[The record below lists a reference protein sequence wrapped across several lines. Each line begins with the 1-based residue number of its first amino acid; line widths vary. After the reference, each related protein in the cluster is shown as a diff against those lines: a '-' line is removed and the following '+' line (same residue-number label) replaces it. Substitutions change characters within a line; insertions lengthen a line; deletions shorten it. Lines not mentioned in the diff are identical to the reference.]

1 MRATVLSLLH
11 ILTTLSVI
19 GCVDEDPLEAFDY
32 RDYDGA
38 WTVQT
43 ADTQG
48 APADTGTEMRL
59 PCGAGECCMKD
70 GVAYDQGETLR
81 IPCDGCENICT
92 CNDDGAWS
100 CTDCSCASACYY
112 EGTSYSPGDTFRA
125 ADGCNQCE
133 CELVHLGFGFS
144 EARITCTGEVC
155 APPVCDREG
164 IDYVAGNSVVI
175 PCAGCDNRC
184 TCVQQSAQWATWEC
198 TECECAR
205 ECVYEDV
212 PYAVGEVFLAS
223 DGCNWC
229 ECELEDLSL
238 GFTEAR
244 VVCTAGECT
253 EPMCF
258 FDGVAYSLG
267 DDINL
272 WCSSRVGKVC
282 TCASGDEMPFWDCQE
297 EDPCEQTC
305 TYMEQTYAI
314 GERFLA
320 EDRCNTCECR
330 LVDKGLGLMQALVEC
345 TRVPCEAPKCSEA
358 GVLYEADALIR
369 VPCDGCENT
378 CVCVQHDAERASW
391 DCTACECRKTCEYGG
406 ATHRP
411 GEVFPATDGCNVCT
425 CEMVDLG
432 FEFQEARVVCTNTP
446 C

>member
-81 IPCDGCENICT
+81 IPCDGCEN
-92 CNDDGAWS
+92 
-100 CTDCSCASACYY
+100 
-112 EGTSYSPGDTFRA
+112 
-125 ADGCNQCE
+125 
-133 CELVHLGFGFS
+133 
-144 EARITCTGEVC
+144 
-155 APPVCDREG
+155 
-164 IDYVAGNSVVI
+164 
-175 PCAGCDNRC
+175 
-184 TCVQQSAQWATWEC
+184 
-198 TECECAR
+198 
-205 ECVYEDV
+205 
-212 PYAVGEVFLAS
+212 
-223 DGCNWC
+223 
-229 ECELEDLSL
+229 
-238 GFTEAR
+238 
-244 VVCTAGECT
+244 
-253 EPMCF
+253 
-258 FDGVAYSLG
+258 
-267 DDINL
+267 
-272 WCSSRVGKVC
+272 
-282 TCASGDEMPFWDCQE
+282 
-297 EDPCEQTC
+297 
-305 TYMEQTYAI
+305 
-314 GERFLA
+314 
-320 EDRCNTCECR
+320 
-330 LVDKGLGLMQALVEC
+330 
-345 TRVPCEAPKCSEA
+345 
-358 GVLYEADALIR
+358 
-369 VPCDGCENT
+369 T